1 MKVDDMDKDILRLLK
16 SDGRMSFTDIAEEVG
31 VSRVAVMK
39 RVRKLEEEG
48 VIRGYT
54 TITHHEGTVHM
65 FLEIYTNTEDYE
77 DLLEYLN
84 RTGYVKHIYIMTG
97 ANHIHASA
105 SAPEVSELKYLTNMV
120 RKTFADKIKRIEA
133 HGVKEVVM
141 DKYGGVEYDNTGRK
155 RNKGNE

>member
-1 MKVDDMDKDILRLLK
+1 
-16 SDGRMSFTDIAEEVG
+16 
-31 VSRVAVMK
+31 
-39 RVRKLEEEG
+39 
-48 VIRGYT
+48 
-54 TITHHEGTVHM
+54 M

-97 ANHIHASA
+97 TNHIHASA